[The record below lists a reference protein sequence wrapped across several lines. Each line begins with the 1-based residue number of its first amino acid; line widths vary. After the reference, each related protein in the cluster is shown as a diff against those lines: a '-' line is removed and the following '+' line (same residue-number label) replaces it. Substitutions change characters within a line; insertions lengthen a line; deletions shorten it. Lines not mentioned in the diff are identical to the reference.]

1 MEHHFKERKEYF
13 YLRDKLFSSGLTGLS
28 RSSIHHMLM
37 NNLFKK
43 LVDEEDVFNLEDPYL
58 ERVLLLEKGEH
69 ELSTRWL
76 TQKGWQLYIELV
88 KEFVN
93 DKYKIV
99 L

>member
-1 MEHHFKERKEYF
+1 MDYPSKERREYF
-13 YLRDKLFSSGLTGLS
+13 YLRDKLYATGVTGLS

-43 LVDEEDVFNLEDPYL
+43 LVDEEEVFNLEDPYL
-58 ERVLLLEKGEH
+58 ERVLLLEQGEH

-76 TQKGWQLYIELV
+76 TQKGWQIYIELV
-88 KEFVN
+88 KEFIN
-93 DKYKIV
+93 DNYKII